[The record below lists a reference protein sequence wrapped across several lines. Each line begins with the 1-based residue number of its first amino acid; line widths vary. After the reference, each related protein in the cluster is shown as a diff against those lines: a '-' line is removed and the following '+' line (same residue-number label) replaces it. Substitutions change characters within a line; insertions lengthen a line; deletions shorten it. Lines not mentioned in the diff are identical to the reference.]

1 LSTELVIQ
9 ENRNLTAPE
18 IQAQVQLI
26 QQVMQAVMKDGIH
39 YGTIPGCGDKPA
51 LLKPGAE
58 KIASTFRFAIDPQV
72 EDLSKNGICRYRV
85 RALVTHQV
93 SQIYLGAGVG
103 EASGGETK
111 YMWRAAEC
119 QEEYDATPADERR
132 LKWKKWKD
140 KAAVATMQVRMN
152 QSDIANTV
160 LKMAKKRALVDAVL
174 TITGA
179 SDCFSQDLDDM
190 DDTTREAVTEGE
202 QRKADD
208 KKKQDAVTEFISH
221 AQASRCYSIAMANG
235 FTVDTYRAAL
245 KAAGYDDDRKIP
257 KEPKTIYDGIVAGFQ
272 KAGGK

>member
-1 LSTELVIQ
+1 
-9 ENRNLTAPE
+9 
-18 IQAQVQLI
+18 
-26 QQVMQAVMKDGIH
+26 
-39 YGTIPGCGDKPA
+39 
-51 LLKPGAE
+51 
-58 KIASTFRFAIDPQV
+58 
-72 EDLSKNGICRYRV
+72 
-85 RALVTHQV
+85 
-93 SQIYLGAGVG
+93 
-103 EASGGETK
+103 
-111 YMWRAAEC
+111 
-119 QEEYDATPADERR
+119 
-132 LKWKKWKD
+132 
-140 KAAVATMQVRMN
+140 MQVRMN